1 MIFKIADGREYF
13 YQWDIDRQLIVS
25 DPTIKEVH
33 FCNRTDV
40 CSLVVEVVDGVAN
53 VPNKVL
59 QSGFDVRVFGYDGKA
74 TMHEATFEVKART
87 QPTDYVYTE
96 VEIKRY
102 SDLEKRIDEIEKEG
116 ISEEVITK
124 AVNNYLDEN
133 PITMDGY
140 ATEEYVN
147 EAVSN
152 VKPDLTGLATE
163 AYVDEAVKNA
173 KVDVDLTDYAKK
185 TDIPDVSKFISEIP
199 SEYVTE
205 SELNTKG
212 YATKAELNDKA
223 NTNHT
228 HTGYAATNHTH
239 STADIDGL
247 QKALNE
253 KATQADIDKAIEL
266 HDHRYDYAPIDHNHD
281 DKYAAKSHTHSYNN
295 LLDKPTIPSVEG
307 LASEAYV
314 NAAVKNVK
322 PDLTGYATEAYVNE
336 TINNMG
342 PVTGDIEFVT
352 INNNYEDI
360 KAILDAGKW
369 PVLKCTVSATLQ
381 QYILPFIRRDTK
393 EVIFGKA
400 ITTANGKAGMIAYKR
415 YLIETAKWESP
426 NSMDFIDIHSLE
438 VNPTTTTDTLTSITI
453 DGVSY
458 AIPTGGGSAEDCHVY
473 VDETNSVEDIE
484 AALAADKLPVYR
496 HVFSSGT
503 IQYLPL
509 SYKQVYSDISTT
521 STAYYFSAKIALP
534 NNNFDAEISCSLVDG
549 NTVWSEFTTTVMQSK
564 ISVNTEPDPDQRFVP
579 NLTYL
584 KVDDRSYKIPETDLS
599 NYYTKDETYSKA
611 EVDEALANAG
621 GSGGG
626 SSGGSGK
633 TQIALVPEDTISLR
647 PEVRAL
653 LDEMQQYSHTGA
665 NPLEK
670 YDLYYTDED
679 WDGTPRAYKATS
691 FKGSANFFRAFY
703 MDESVVKRIY
713 YDGNGSSDYNARVF
727 FDTSYDLT
735 PKYKDW
741 FSVSLAQLNYWVIGW
756 CNELYLQLK
765 ITADGQD
772 YYCHSYVTLCNTDY
786 SDLLYDH
793 TNERFPFTVPVATMN
808 APYWYWDGEQL
819 VVEANG
825 NTCELIELFVRGQY
839 T

>member
-25 DPTIKEVH
+25 DPTITEVH

-59 QSGFDVRVFGYDGKA
+59 QSGFNVRVFGYDGKA

-102 SDLEKRIDEIEKEG
+102 SDLEKRIDEIEREG

-133 PITMDGY
+133 PINMDGY
-140 ATEEYVN
+140 ATEEYV
-147 EAVSN
+147 
-152 VKPDLTGLATE
+152 
-163 AYVDEAVKNA
+163 DEAVKN
-173 KVDVDLTDYAKK
+173 VEVDLTDYAKK
-185 TDIPDVSKFISEIP
+185 TDIPDVSDFISEIP
-199 SEYVTE
+199 DEYITE
-205 SELNTKG
+205 SELNAKG

-223 NTNHT
+223 NAN
-228 HTGYAATNHTH
+228 
-239 STADIDGL
+239 
-247 QKALNE
+247 
-253 KATQADIDKAIEL
+253 
-266 HDHRYDYAPIDHNHD
+266 
-281 DKYAAKSHTHSYNN
+281 HTHSYNN

-307 LASEAYV
+307 LA
-314 NAAVKNVK
+314 
-322 PDLTGYATEAYVNE
+322 TEAYVNE
-336 TINNMG
+336 AINNMD

-352 INNNYEDI
+352 TSNNYEDI

-381 QYILPFIRRDTK
+381 QYILPFISRNTK

-400 ITTANGKAGMIAYKR
+400 ITTTNGKAGMIAYKR

-426 NSMDFIDIHSLE
+426 NSMDFIDIPSLE

-453 DGVSY
+453 NGVSY

-509 SYKQVYSDISTT
+509 SYKQVYSDISTI

-534 NNNFDAEISCSLVDG
+534 NNNYDAEISCSLVDG
-549 NTVWSEFTTTVMQSK
+549 NTVWSEFTTTIMQSK
-564 ISVNTEPDPDQRFVP
+564 ISVNTEPDPDQRVIP

-599 NYYTKDETYSKA
+599 NYYTKDETYSKT

-626 SSGGSGK
+626 SDGGSGK
-633 TQIALVPEDTISLR
+633 TQITLTWDDRNEETFR
-647 PEVRAL
+647 PETKTL
-653 LDEMQQYSHTGA
+653 LTELIAYAATGA
-665 NPLEK
+665 TPLDK
-670 YDLYYTDED
+670 YDINVQDGNESYTV
-679 WDGTPRAYKATS
+679 TS
-691 FKGSANFFRAFY
+691 FFKDS
-703 MDESVVKRIY
+703 
-713 YDGNGSSDYNARVF
+713 DGFTAYALSNTTVYRLVYGPKNYGYRVLVE
-727 FDTSYDLT
+727 TGADLT
-735 PKYKDW
+735 PKFKDW
-741 FSVSLAQLNYWVIGW
+741 SQMYIPDDLSYWTIGW
-756 CNELYLQLK
+756 CNELYLLLK
-765 ITADGQD
+765 ITADGQE
-772 YYCHSYVTLCNTDY
+772 YYGHSYVVLSNSNY
-786 SDLLYDH
+786 NDLLYNY
-793 TNERFPFTVPVATMN
+793 TNKRFSFTVPTANMN
-808 APYWYWDGEQL
+808 APYWYWDGEKI

-825 NTCELIELFVRGQY
+825 NTCELVKCLVKGQY